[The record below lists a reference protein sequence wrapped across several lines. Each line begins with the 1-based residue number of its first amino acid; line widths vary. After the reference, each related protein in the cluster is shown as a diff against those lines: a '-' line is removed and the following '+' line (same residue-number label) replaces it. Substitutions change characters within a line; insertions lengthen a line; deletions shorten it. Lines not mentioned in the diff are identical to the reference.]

1 MKSKDQQ
8 LLEEAYKK
16 VCENMMPPQPG
27 GDSSGGTGPSFNDK
41 VSDTLWSNADRP
53 EEKLAAGAYD
63 LYHDKEDVI
72 KEYGGENFPEND
84 VKFWVQMGK
93 YLNEPHRSEVID
105 HLRNLE

>member
-16 VCENMMPPQPG
+16 VCENMAPPQPG
-27 GDSSGGTGPSFNDK
+27 EWVPGPAFNDK
-41 VSDTLWSNADRP
+41 VSDTLWSNADTP

-72 KEYGGENFPEND
+72 KEYGGENYPEND
-84 VKFWVQMGK
+84 VKFWIQMGK
-93 YLNEPHRSEVID
+93 YLKEPHRGEVED
-105 HLRNLE
+105 HLRGLE